1 VGQTLSG
8 SLAVLMLSW
17 FGYISHTEEE
27 IVTQPDSAI
36 LGIKL
41 MCILIPAIIAMGSW
55 VAFRFVWNINAEK
68 RAAVAAWK
76 AERAGDVEASEPAV
90 EVAE

>member
-1 VGQTLSG
+1 TLSG

-17 FGYISHTEEE
+17 FNYIAHDDTVA
-27 IVTQPDSAI
+27 VTQPDSAI

-41 MCILIPAIIAMGSW
+41 MCILIPAIIGMGSW
-55 VAFRFVWNINAEK
+55 IAFKFIWNINAEK

-76 AERAGDVEASEPAV
+76 AERTAD
-90 EVAE
+90 VAEVTE